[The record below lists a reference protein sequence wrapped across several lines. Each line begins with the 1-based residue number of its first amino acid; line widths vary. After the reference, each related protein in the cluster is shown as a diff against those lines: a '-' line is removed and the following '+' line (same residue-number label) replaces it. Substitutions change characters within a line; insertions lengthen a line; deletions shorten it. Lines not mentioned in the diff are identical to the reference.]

1 MILTTRIIKDH
12 QKRHLGQNNKDR
24 DNRQNI
30 NNISTSNI

>member
-1 MILTTRIIKDH
+1 MILTTGIIKNH
-12 QKRHLGQNNKDR
+12 SRRYLGQNNKDR